1 MKLAGLTLAALTLR
15 PVQGKFTVSLKCG
28 YRFQDDD
35 YDGAYG
41 GVEFGYGF

>member
-1 MKLAGLTLAALTLR
+1 VFTARPAGS
-15 PVQGKFTVSLKCG
+15 KFTVSVKAG

>member
-1 MKLAGLTLAALTLR
+1 
-15 PVQGKFTVSLKCG
+15 VSLKAG

>member
-1 MKLAGLTLAALTLR
+1 VFTARPAAARL
-15 PVQGKFTVSLKCG
+15 TVSLKAG